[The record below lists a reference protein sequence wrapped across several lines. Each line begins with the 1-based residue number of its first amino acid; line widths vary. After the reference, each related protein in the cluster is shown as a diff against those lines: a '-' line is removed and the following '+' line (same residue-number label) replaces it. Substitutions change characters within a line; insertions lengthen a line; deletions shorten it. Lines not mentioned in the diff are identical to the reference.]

1 MYIQA
6 KKTDSIENSGV
17 VFTSINNEGMIVE
30 LFDEQ
35 PEGVLIS
42 NREEFAALEKD
53 VIFVTSQELMQ
64 QLGRI

>member
-6 KKTDSIENSGV
+6 IKTDSIENSGV

-42 NREEFAALEKD
+42 NRDEFAALEKD